1 MFYKLSLDYQSSLSI
16 EGPQVVSNLYLWGFF
31 FFKFQVQKILASHIP
46 SYIKN
51 VTDGS
56 FGVYHKNTIVPS

>member
-16 EGPQVVSNLYLWGFF
+16 EGSQVVSNLYLWV

>member
-16 EGPQVVSNLYLWGFF
+16 EGSQVVSNLYLWVF